1 MPVESDQKPAGTCHG
16 QCEHC
21 HLMPSAMEGGLSG
34 GRLVL
39 ASAGVF
45 LFPLALAIAAG
56 IVFRENP
63 DRQAMGSIAG
73 LVAGG
78 VMASLAVKLL
88 RGRFGEQK

>member
-1 MPVESDQKPAGTCHG
+1 MPAEAEQRQDGQCHG

-21 HLMPSAMEGGLSG
+21 HLMPLDMKGALSG

-45 LFPLALAIAAG
+45 LFPLILAIGAG
-56 IVFRENP
+56 IMFRENP
-63 DRQAMGSIAG
+63 DRQALGAIAG
-73 LVAGG
+73 LVIGALL
-78 VMASLAVKLL
+78 ASLAVKLL